1 MNIRQI
7 RTTWYDSRMGTS
19 VYLLFTLTFLNFILI
34 AYRYLLENDPILE
47 EVIPSL
53 WIFGVI
59 FLITYLPVSILI
71 GFWHRKTQLSVENT
85 IQQKEGPFFSKMMRV
100 LLDAQTGK
108 ASDEEIEKF
117 RNFLKN
123 IEKEL
128 DEEIT

>member
-1 MNIRQI
+1 
-7 RTTWYDSRMGTS
+7 MGTS